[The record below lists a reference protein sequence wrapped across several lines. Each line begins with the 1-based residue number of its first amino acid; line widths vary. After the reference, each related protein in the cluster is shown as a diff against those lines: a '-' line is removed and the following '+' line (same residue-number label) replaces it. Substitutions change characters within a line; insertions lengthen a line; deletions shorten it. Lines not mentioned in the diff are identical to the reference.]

1 MDAPAEYGGGGL
13 SAFEAVVFWEEAC
26 KHRFCFPIAGGGA
39 FGHSPPVV
47 LYAGTPEQIDTWVRP
62 AIAEGMDGLLGGGGA
77 GGRHR
82 SQRRDR
88 HDRDARPPMAGC

>member
-13 SAFEAVVFWEEAC
+13 SAFEAVVYWEEAC

-47 LYAGTPEQIDTWVRP
+47 LYAGTPDQIDTWVRP
-62 AIAEGMDGLLGGGGA
+62 AIAQGWTGFSAVAEPA
-77 GGRHR
+77 GGTDPARAIADHR
-82 SQRRDR
+82 QADRR
-88 HDRDARPPMAGC
+88 PAGY